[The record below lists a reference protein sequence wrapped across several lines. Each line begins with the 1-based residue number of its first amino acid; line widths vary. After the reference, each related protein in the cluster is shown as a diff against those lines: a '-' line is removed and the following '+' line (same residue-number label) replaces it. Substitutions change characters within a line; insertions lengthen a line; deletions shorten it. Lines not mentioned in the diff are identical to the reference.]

1 MKIEQHENEIEM
13 LQDQHFQLANYFDN
27 LPDDSEAGINKLESQ
42 MEELEDDIQY
52 HLNEIEKLKANHE

>member
-1 MKIEQHENEIEM
+1 M
-13 LQDQHFQLANYFDN
+13 LQDQHHQLAMYFDN

-52 HLNEIEKLKANHE
+52 HLDEIKKLKAKS